1 MPFTPV
7 SGIIRTFASAPASP
21 SPAPSPPAQAASEAP
36 NSFVGGGHV
45 RASLADQARAKEAA
59 LPAEIAQEITDLRG
73 AKSVKEMRAALLVAT
88 ARLPELR
95 ERVETLVAE
104 RVAYLRGG
112 APDGAAAV
120 DEKLAVWG
128 RRVEAYD
135 LLITEFE
142 ADIPKQERAEAE
154 ALARLRERAKAHL
167 AEREAAAEKI
177 LALRPAVIDFAN
189 TVRAYDAADQKV
201 TALAREIEKGGFR
214 PDETGLDFS
223 LPLVTGWPAAR
234 PAMEPP
240 HVPGD
245 IVRGLRVPGIAAR
258 GEERPDW
265 LYHPR

>member
-7 SGIIRTFASAPASP
+7 SGIIRTFASAPSSP

-36 NSFVGGGHV
+36 NSFVGGGQV

-73 AKSVKEMRAALLVAT
+73 AKSVKEMRAALLVAA

-142 ADIPKQERAEAE
+142 ADIPKQERADAE
-154 ALARLRERAKAHL
+154 ALARFRERAKALL

-201 TALAREIEKGGFR
+201 TALAREIEKGGFH

-223 LPLVTGWPAAR
+223 PPLVTG
-234 PAMEPP
+234 
-240 HVPGD
+240 
-245 IVRGLRVPGIAAR
+245 
-258 GEERPDW
+258 
-265 LYHPR
+265 